1 MIGDYWGKVIL
12 CLHFSDQ
19 ILDQDFFSRLI
30 LKDPYLGSMG
40 TNYKKAF
47 KVGSTIGKIFCDLLF
62 AVIKYFWVKN
72 GARSICSKLV

>member
-1 MIGDYWGKVIL
+1 MISAYI
-12 CLHFSDQ
+12 FSEQ
-19 ILDQDFFSRLI
+19 ILDRDIILTVN